1 MGNMLQ
7 PAGKDSHELE
17 SRESIERF
25 AWPRRD
31 VLQAGA
37 LGVSAS
43 VSIPLLLRRTYRA
56 EPSR

>member
-37 LGVSAS
+37 LGVS